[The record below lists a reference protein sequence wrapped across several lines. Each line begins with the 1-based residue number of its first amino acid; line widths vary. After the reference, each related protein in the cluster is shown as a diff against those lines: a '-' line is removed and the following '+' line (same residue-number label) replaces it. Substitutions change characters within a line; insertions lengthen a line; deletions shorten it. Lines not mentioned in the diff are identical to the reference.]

1 MATETTGLTGLAERY
16 AVALYDLAESAGK
29 LDEVAGDLRDL
40 KRMLGESEDLRRLTR
55 SALIRRA
62 EQGKA
67 MASVLAKAGASD
79 LVRRFVGVIAEN
91 RRLFA
96 LPQMIEAYLARLAG
110 RRGEISAEVT
120 SATPLDERQL
130 GAVTEALKK
139 ALGTQKIVLDHK
151 VDARLIGGLVVRVG
165 SKLVDNSLKSKLS
178 RLEMAMKG
186 VG

>member
-1 MATETTGLTGLAERY
+1 VATETTGLTGLAERY
-16 AVALYDLAESAGK
+16 AVALYDLADSQAK
-29 LDEVAGDLRDL
+29 LDEVARDLRDL
-40 KRMLGESEDLRRLTR
+40 KRLIGESDDLRRLIR
-55 SALIRRA
+55 SPLMSRTA
-62 EQGKA
+62 QGKA
-67 MASVLAKAGASD
+67 MSAVLAKAGASE

-110 RRGEISAEVT
+110 KRGEITAHVT
-120 SATPLDERQL
+120 SATQLDERQL

-151 VDARLIGGLVVRVG
+151 VDAGLIGGLVVRVG
-165 SKLVDNSLKSKLS
+165 SKLVDNSLKSKLT